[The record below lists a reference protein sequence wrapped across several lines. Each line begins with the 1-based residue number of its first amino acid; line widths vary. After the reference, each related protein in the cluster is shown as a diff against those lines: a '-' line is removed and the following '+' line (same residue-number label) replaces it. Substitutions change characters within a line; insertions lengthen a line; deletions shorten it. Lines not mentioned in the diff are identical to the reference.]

1 MGNFRRIFNVLS
13 LLLVIT
19 LLQLPVCAAAKK
31 SDKTQKSTKAPK
43 ATKNSETKLP
53 ASQKETIVPD
63 KTPINETK
71 TPASRV
77 AKTYADT
84 IKNEPLLIVVEKAKF
99 KLHLFKAGKEIKS
112 YDVAIG
118 KNPGQKERVGD
129 MTTPSG
135 EFKVDEIIAE
145 DTRKRNDETTK
156 RFTEYVKNKIKN
168 MALEKD
174 AVDYVIFHKQFYNK
188 TAKEAESLDN
198 IDVQLTML
206 EKNFAAYIRAE
217 KKINDLAKKAG
228 AVFHK
233 DAYLHRLSKYGEDNA
248 DIAAEAEEEAER
260 ILAIPPEEK
269 EPVKTE
275 VPVSAAIGKTE
286 VPFSAVDI
294 RQSFPVYDKKK
305 SKGSDEITIIFTVP
319 KEMKKSFNELLKN
332 LKEVGITN
340 KK

>member
-1 MGNFRRIFNVLS
+1 MANFRRIFNVLS

-135 EFKVDEIIAE
+135 EFKVDEIIASNNWTH
-145 DTRKRNDETTK
+145 DFNDGKGEIEGAYGPWFVSLETGWIGIGIHGTHDPDSIGTMASEGCI
-156 RFTEYVKNKIKN
+156 RMKNDQVAELKKLVFVG
-168 MALEKD
+168 AK
-174 AVDYVIFHKQFYNK
+174 VIV
-188 TAKEAESLDN
+188 E
-198 IDVQLTML
+198 
-206 EKNFAAYIRAE
+206 
-217 KKINDLAKKAG
+217 
-228 AVFHK
+228 
-233 DAYLHRLSKYGEDNA
+233 
-248 DIAAEAEEEAER
+248 
-260 ILAIPPEEK
+260 
-269 EPVKTE
+269 
-275 VPVSAAIGKTE
+275 
-286 VPFSAVDI
+286 
-294 RQSFPVYDKKK
+294 
-305 SKGSDEITIIFTVP
+305 
-319 KEMKKSFNELLKN
+319 
-332 LKEVGITN
+332 
-340 KK
+340 